1 MRKLVTLFV
10 AAAFVGSAAGLA
22 FAQTGTAPAAPAA
35 PAEKKADKTDMMEKK
50 MAPRSAMGKVK
61 SASADS
67 LVVMGKAKG
76 KDAEWTFALDSKTK
90 IKKGGKDATAADLK
104 EGELVSVKYMEHEG
118 KNLAQAVTARAEA
131 AKKAESKPADKMEKP
146 AEKKQ

>member
-10 AAAFVGSAAGLA
+10 AAAFVGSAAGLV
-22 FAQTGTAPAAPAA
+22 FAQTGTSPAA
-35 PAEKKADKTDMMEKK
+35 PAEKKVDEADKMEKK
-50 MAPRSAMGKVK
+50 MASKRTMGKVK

-67 LVVMGKAKG
+67 LVVTGKAKG
-76 KDAEWTFALDSKTK
+76 IDAEWTFALDSKTK

-104 EGELVSVKYMEHEG
+104 EGELVSVKYMEHDG
-118 KNLAQAVTARAEA
+118 KSVAQAVTARAEA
-131 AKKAESKPADKMEKP
+131 AKKAEGKPADTMEKP